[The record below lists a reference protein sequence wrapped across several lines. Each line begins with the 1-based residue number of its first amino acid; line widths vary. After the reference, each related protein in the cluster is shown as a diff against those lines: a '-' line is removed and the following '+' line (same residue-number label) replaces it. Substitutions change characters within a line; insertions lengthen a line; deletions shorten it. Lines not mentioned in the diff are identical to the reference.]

1 MAQKNNVGNNTL
13 NLIIDSILL
22 LLLLLMAGV
31 GFLMKYTLLSGED
44 RMAFI
49 GKSTD
54 LEFLGMTRHE
64 WGDIH
69 LIISLI
75 FLALLLLH
83 IILHWTCIECF
94 FRKKIPNR
102 PVRVTLTV
110 TAIIFILLTLLGPF
124 FIKPRQVPFQPHFR
138 NRFTGYCTP
147 QAGNQVDSATIICFA
162 TQDDQKNISANLI

>member
-13 NLIIDSILL
+13 NLIVDTFLL

-44 RMAFI
+44 RMALI

-94 FRKKIPNR
+94 FRNKIPNR
-102 PVRVTLTV
+102 SVRITLAVTT
-110 TAIIFILLTLLGPF
+110 IIFILLTLLGPF
-124 FIKPRQVPFQPHFR
+124 FIKPNQVPFQPHFR

-147 QAGNQVDSATIICFA
+147 PTPTCKDGGPAIYSAMQGGRKI
-162 TQDDQKNISANLI
+162 

>member
-44 RMAFI
+44 RMALI

-102 PVRVTLTV
+102 PVRITLAAVT
-110 TAIIFILLTLLGPF
+110 IIFILLTLLGPF
-124 FIKPRQVPFQPHFR
+124 IFKARQVPFEPHYR
-138 NRFTGYCTP
+138 NRFSYSIPQQSVNGYHISGMDIKEK
-147 QAGNQVDSATIICFA
+147 AEAIIR
-162 TQDDQKNISANLI
+162 